1 MAIATLKLHCPS
13 PRCEAENPATQL
25 FCQRCGTGL
34 TRRYLWVVGA
44 APLRPGDLLGDR
56 YWVVDRQV
64 VLDTQPG
71 IAPLAPEDPTDSMVP
86 YLRMFPCRLSVP
98 QVYGLLF
105 PADSRSDRPAFL
117 LEDAPLYPHRSGLES
132 SGPAAAMTGAWP
144 IPGSLMPDI
153 ETAWTQATEQRR
165 LGWLWQMARLWPLL
179 LKEGVAT
186 TLLNPA
192 QIRVDGSTIRLL
204 ELDSRDRTPSLAELG
219 YLWAHWSESIGGGS
233 PFVEDLCRA
242 MQQQRIVEGDTLI
255 AILDRALQI
264 ANQDHTGE
272 LEIAT
277 YSDAGPTRNHNEDSC
292 LPLSGTFR
300 LTRSGPQ
307 SLTVVCDGLG
317 GHEGGDIASQLAA
330 DVIQQV
336 VQTPPTKTQQA
347 DWAQK
352 LDAGKW
358 NIGNLGSGNQGTSD
372 LGSGNL
378 GANELAGRSPV
389 VLLHEAIN
397 QANNEISLR
406 NDNERRQKRQRMG
419 TTIVS
424 ALALDH
430 LLYLA
435 YVGDSRIYLVT
446 ARGCRQ
452 VTIDDDVASQQTRI
466 GRMLYRQALG
476 TRNAGAL
483 TQALGMN
490 DSSSLQPTVQ
500 RLFLDEEVVI
510 LLCSDGLSDF
520 DRIDEVWDSI
530 LTPVIQGNRSIAAAA
545 NDLIAIANQRNGHDN
560 VTIALMH
567 YQVQAHQPLNNSA
580 LRAIFDDLPPAP
592 VFVPAPLAEVQ
603 EVQAAAPVMA
613 SIAPTELIVVDE
625 GKPIEPSG
633 FKKRLRWLFPTLMGV
648 LMLGGG
654 VGAVGH
660 YLPGI
665 SNGNAPPIARP

>member
-34 TRRYLWVVGA
+34 TRRYLWVAGA
-44 APLRPGDLLGDR
+44 QPLRPGDLLGDR
-56 YWVVDRQV
+56 YWVIDRQV
-64 VLDTQPG
+64 VLDTKPG
-71 IAPLAPEDPTDSMVP
+71 IAPLAPEIPTDSMVP

-132 SGPAAAMTGAWP
+132 GPADTTGAWP
-144 IPGSLMPDI
+144 TPGSLMPDI

-186 TLLNPA
+186 TLLNPS

-204 ELDSRDRTPSLAELG
+204 ELDRRDRPPSLAELG

-242 MQQQRIVEGDTLI
+242 MQQQRIVEGGTLI
-255 AILDRALQI
+255 EILDRALQI
-264 ANQDHTGE
+264 ATPDHAGE

-277 YSDAGPTRNHNEDSC
+277 YSDAGPTRSHNEDSC

-330 DVIQQV
+330 DVLQQV
-336 VQTPPTKTQQA
+336 VQTPPTKRQQA
-347 DWAQK
+347 DWAKQM
-352 LDAGKW
+352 GS
-358 NIGNLGSGNQGTSD
+358 GPLGSGQ
-372 LGSGNL
+372 SGANPFGAGPL

-389 VLLHEAIN
+389 ALLNDAIN
-397 QANNEISLR
+397 QANDEISQR

-466 GRMLYRQALG
+466 GQMLYRQALG

-490 DSSSLQPTVQ
+490 DSNNLQPTIQ

-530 LTPVIQGNRSIAAAA
+530 LTPVIIGNRSIAAAA

-567 YQVQAHQPLNNSA
+567 YQVQAHQPLNSST
-580 LRAIFDDLPPAP
+580 LRALFDDLPPAP
-592 VFVPAPLAEVQ
+592 VFVPKPEAAPIAEVR
-603 EVQAAAPVMA
+603 AAAPVMA
-613 SIAPTELIVVDE
+613 TIAPTELIVVDE
-625 GKPIEPSG
+625 GQPIEPSG

-648 LMLGGG
+648 LMLGG
-654 VGAVGH
+654 VGAAGH
-660 YLPGI
+660 YLPGSP
-665 SNGNAPPIARP
+665 SNNAPPTARP

>member
-1 MAIATLKLHCPS
+1 MVLPPRQGMFVGMAIASLKLYCPN

-44 APLRPGDLLGDR
+44 GPLRPGELLADR
-56 YWVVDRQV
+56 YWVMDSQV

-71 IAPLAPEDPTDSMVP
+71 LAPLAPEEPTDEMVP

-98 QVYGLLF
+98 QVYGLLSA
-105 PADSRSDRPAFL
+105 ADIQADRPVFL
-117 LEDAPLYPHRSGLES
+117 LEDAPLYPHRSSLDAVPGV
-132 SGPAAAMTGAWP
+132 TGAWP
-144 IPGSLMPDI
+144 TPGSLMPDI
-153 ETAWTQATEQRR
+153 ETAWPQATEQRR

-179 LKEGVAT
+179 LKEGVAA
-186 TLLNPA
+186 TLLNPEL
-192 QIRVDGSTIRLL
+192 IRVDGSTIRLL
-204 ELDSRDRTPSLAELG
+204 ELEPRDRPPSLAELG
-219 YLWAHWSESIGGGS
+219 YLWAHWSESVGGGGS
-233 PFVEDLCRA
+233 AFFEDLCRA
-242 MQQQRIVEGDTLI
+242 MQQQRIVEGEALI
-255 AILDRALQI
+255 GLLDRALQL
-264 ANQDHTGE
+264 ANKDHAGE

-292 LPLSGTFR
+292 LPMSGTFR

-330 DVIQQV
+330 DVLQQV
-336 VQTPPTKTQQA
+336 VQTPPDK
-347 DWAQK
+347 
-352 LDAGKW
+352 GKAW
-358 NIGNLGSGNQGTSD
+358 VVEAERQGGTLG
-372 LGSGNL
+372 
-378 GANELAGRSPV
+378 GRSAV
-389 VLLHEAIN
+389 TLLSDAIN
-397 QANNEISLR
+397 QANDEISQR
-406 NDNERRQKRQRMG
+406 NDQERRQKRQRMG
-419 TTIVS
+419 TTLVS

-483 TQALGMN
+483 TQALGMS
-490 DSSSLQPTVQ
+490 DSGGLQPTIQ
-500 RLFLDEEVVI
+500 RLFLDEEVVV
-510 LLCSDGLSDF
+510 LLCSDGLSDY

-530 LTPVIQGNRSIAAAA
+530 LTPVLQGNRSIAAAA

-567 YQVQAHQPLNNSA
+567 YQVQAHQPLNSVA
-580 LRAIFDDLPPAP
+580 LRALFDDLPPAP
-592 VFVPAPLAEVQ
+592 VFVPEPLPR
-603 EVQAAAPVMA
+603 PVMA
-613 SIAPTELIVVDE
+613 PPLPPEIASTELIVVDE
-625 GKPIEPSG
+625 NRPIEPTG
-633 FKKRLRWLFPTLMGV
+633 GKRRLRWLFPTVMGV
-648 LMLGGG
+648 LLLGG
-654 VGAVGH
+654 VGAAGL
-660 YLPGI
+660 YLPGAST
-665 SNGNAPPIARP
+665 SNSPPAARP